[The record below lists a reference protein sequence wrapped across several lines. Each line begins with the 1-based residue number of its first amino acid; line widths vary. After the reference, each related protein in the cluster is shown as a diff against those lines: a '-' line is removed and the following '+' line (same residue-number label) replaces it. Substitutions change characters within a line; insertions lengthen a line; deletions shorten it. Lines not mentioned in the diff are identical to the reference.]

1 MDKYIKDL
9 TTIIRDC
16 SMENTYKMVWIRSLV
31 EFSVKYPQKKNIHFN
46 DLSPFIFKYYW
57 NQTIFF
63 NLNQGPNPI
72 KKPEVHQIVLKE
84 IERYQSKFGYKPIFY
99 TRIQNRVNIDVGK
112 ISKILEK
119 DVSHRFLKVGKKVY
133 PIYKLDRKNLYLE
146 LFHPELLKEYSDI
159 LFQLINYKWVQK
171 LEKLNSSPRISKK
184 VNGTDRENIRRG
196 NILKFKD
203 YIDLE
208 NPTRRCFIS
217 NDILNDDELSID
229 HVIPWSFLY
238 SDDLWNL
245 VYVKKSENSIKS
257 NRIPSEEMITKLER
271 RNLRLLKILRDNNI
285 KKNFTEELE
294 FSINKDLVRNFWI
307 QCKG

>member
-72 KKPEVHQIVLKE
+72 KKPEIHQIVLKE

-112 ISKILEK
+112 
-119 DVSHRFLKVGKKVY
+119 KVY
-133 PIYKLDRKNLYLE
+133 PIYKLDRKNLCLE

-196 NILKFKD
+196 NISKFKD

-271 RNLRLLKILRDNNI
+271 RNRRLLKILRDNNI

-294 FSINKDLVRNFWI
+294 FSINKDLVRTFWI